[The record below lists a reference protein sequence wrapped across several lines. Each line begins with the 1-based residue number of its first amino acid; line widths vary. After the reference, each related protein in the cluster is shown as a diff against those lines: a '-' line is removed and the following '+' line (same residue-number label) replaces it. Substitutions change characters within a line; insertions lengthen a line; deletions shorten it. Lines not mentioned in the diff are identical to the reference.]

1 MRTRFPTSPTWLTV
15 ALYLL
20 NSRNR
25 TLQRARCSLMS
36 ADYGS
41 QLAPTTYRWRCSLP
55 DSTVVTQYRLDKVG
69 RRWCRQDD
77 ITLSDRQVG
86 RERPPTRLIADSM

>member
-1 MRTRFPTSPTWLTV
+1 VVT
-15 ALYLL
+15 
-20 NSRNR
+20 
-25 TLQRARCSLMS
+25 
-36 ADYGS
+36 
-41 QLAPTTYRWRCSLP
+41 LP

-86 RERPPTRLIADSM
+86 RERTPTAVLGGSGAAMSCARGRS